1 VPFRQIGLD
10 LCCAANAGQH
20 SRPLG
25 AARGAGQDVIEPNRC
40 KQRFKSADFVLA
52 ACGEPQ
58 VVAAGV
64 VPRERPSIP
73 PWRMR

>member
-1 VPFRQIGLD
+1 MRIGLD
-10 LCCAANAGQH
+10 LRCAANDGHHAC
-20 SRPLG
+20 PLG
-25 AARGAGQDVIEPNRC
+25 AARRACQDVIGSNRC

-64 VPRERPSIP
+64 VPRERPSVP